1 MLALAG
7 EMNFIRELTS
17 TGNGSESAKCS
28 HGSPSGKLI
37 TSGNRENDKNAA
49 HDSPSGCSRC
59 SSVLPLC
66 TCPSSSASISPAPQ
80 VRRRTAEAGGSPAV
94 PASAC
99 RNSQAISSLVACRA
113 RSALPASERPSRSA
127 CSVHRAISAPGTAS
141 SFSPR
146 ACSLVR

>member
-1 MLALAG
+1 
-7 EMNFIRELTS
+7 MNFIRELTS

-59 SSVLPLC
+59 STVLPLC

-80 VRRRTAEAGGSPAV
+80 VRRRTAEGGGSPAE

-99 RNSQAISSLVACRA
+99 RNSQAISSAVACLA
-113 RSALPASERPSRSA
+113 PSALAASARPSRSD
-127 CSVHRAISAPGTAS
+127 CSLHRAISLAPTAS
-141 SFSPR
+141 SASPS
-146 ACSLVR
+146 ACSLPR